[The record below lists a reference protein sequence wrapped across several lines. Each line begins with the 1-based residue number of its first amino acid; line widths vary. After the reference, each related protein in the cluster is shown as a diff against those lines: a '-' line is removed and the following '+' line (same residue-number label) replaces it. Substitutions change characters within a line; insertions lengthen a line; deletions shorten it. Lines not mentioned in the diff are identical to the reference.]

1 MQIRDQNDLSRVSIN
16 KRRLNSTIFMFNIQL
31 CTSMRLN
38 KISLLIDFQR
48 FVDVKRSWEHV

>member
-1 MQIRDQNDLSRVSIN
+1 MQIRDQNELSRVSIN
-16 KRRLNSTIFMFNIQL
+16 KRRLNSTIFMFNIPL